1 MMNGSRATDL
11 SYSAGPVEEYFER
24 PPSIPRKPVPGRQR
38 FSETSAKH
46 EYQSV
51 EVSEHTYQHNNILSS
66 RSILTD
72 WWLEL
77 ASCIL
82 VLAAL
87 MAIVGVTYPYQERP
101 LPNWPYT
108 LSINTLVAIFI
119 AVAKSAMLLVMA
131 EGISHLKWTWFT
143 RREHQLIDLS
153 IYDNASRGPW
163 GSLKLLGVS
172 RGRDVIASIG
182 AAIVVASIAM
192 DPFAQ
197 QIVHYYP
204 CTVSDLAKSADA
216 SIPRTGVYDYTSG
229 RRLTAAT
236 DVIPGDLQRSIN
248 AGIFSPGEAQVNFNC
263 PTGNC
268 TFPDEYQSVGMCS
281 NCSDATSELQIKR
294 VGKSE
299 YYIIRNY
306 SLPSGF
312 GVVTPN
318 GQFEEDLTYFA
329 MGNFSFYPFYN
340 TVEILLTPPSISLSQ
355 TNDERISHYFGEN
368 GIGAARCSLYPC
380 IKTYEA
386 TVKDGKLIEHVKT
399 TWTDLYFPDRAAL
412 DLKCLPQKDLDTVR
426 AANYNFTPDQKWL
439 LFDYGYDP
447 RREHDAYPWDA
458 LPFLTI
464 DKNVSLSTTKCSYE
478 AYYWSFNSIDSFL
491 GNFFY
496 GYLTGDD
503 ATGLNPV
510 TGPNVPLAIYNQIL
524 EFNYTLASLDS
535 IFKSIANS
543 MTVNMR
549 RNGQDG
555 ANEPVLGYAARNETC
570 VRVRW
575 AWLTY
580 PAALAALSFGFLFA
594 MLWRTRR
601 GDDEAERMRDWKSNA
616 LPLLYHG
623 FGSGDDKMRG
633 EGSDRLYRIDDMKE
647 AARRTRVQL
656 LHHSGGGRGWRFAV
670 T

>member
-1 MMNGSRATDL
+1 MLTGNRTAAF

-24 PPSIPRKPVPGRQR
+24 PQSIPRKPVPDRQR
-38 FSETSAKH
+38 LGDTVPKH

-51 EVSEHTYQHNNILSS
+51 NASERAHQHRDSPQS
-66 RSILTD
+66 RSFLTD

-77 ASCIL
+77 ASCVL

-87 MAIVGVTYPYQERP
+87 LAIVGITFPYRDRP
-101 LPNWPYT
+101 LPNWPYS

-143 RREHQLIDLS
+143 RQDHQLIDLS
-153 IYDNASRGPW
+153 TYDNASRGPW
-163 GSLKLLGVS
+163 GSLKLLGSS
-172 RGRDVIASIG
+172 RGRDIIASIG
-182 AAIVVASIAM
+182 AFIVVASIGM

-204 CTVSDLAKSADA
+204 CIIQDLTVSTDA
-216 SIPRTGVYDYTSG
+216 SIPRTGVYDFTSG
-229 RRLTAAT
+229 IRISAAEDIIT
-236 DVIPGDLQRSIN
+236 GDFQRSIN

-268 TFPDEYQSVGMCS
+268 TFPDEYHTVGYCG
-281 NCSDATSELQIKR
+281 NCSDATSDLHIKS
-294 VGKSE
+294 VKKSE
-299 YYIIRNY
+299 NFIVRNY

-312 GVVTPN
+312 EVVTPT
-318 GQFEEDLTYFA
+318 GQFDEELTYFA
-329 MGNFSFYPFYN
+329 IANFTEN
-340 TVEILLTPPSISLSQ
+340 TVEILLTPPYISSS
-355 TNDERISHYFGEN
+355 TPHDKSTSRYFGEN
-368 GIGAARCSLYPC
+368 TIGAARCSLYPC

-386 TVKDGKLIEHVKT
+386 TVKDGKLVEHLKT
-399 TWTDLYFPDRAAL
+399 IWSDLDFPNRAAL
-412 DLKCLPQKDLDTVR
+412 DLKCLPQKDLETVR
-426 AANYNFTPDQKWL
+426 AANYSYTPDQKWL

-447 RREHDAYPWDA
+447 RREHTEYPWYP
-458 LPFLTI
+458 LPRLTTSE
-464 DKNVSLSTTKCSYE
+464 NVTLSTTECSYE
-478 AYYWSFNSIDSFL
+478 AYYWSIISISGFL
-491 GNFFY
+491 ESFFY

-510 TGPNVPLAIYNQIL
+510 SGPNVPLAIYNQMG
-524 EFNYTLASLDS
+524 EPNYNDYSLAQLDS
-535 IFKSIANS
+535 VFKSIANS

-549 RNGQDG
+549 QNGQSG
-555 ANEPVLGYAARNETC
+555 TNRPVLGYAARNETC

-580 PAALAALSFGFLFA
+580 PAALAVLSFCFLFA

-601 GDDEAERMRDWKSNA
+601 GDDEAERLRDWKSNT

-623 FGSGDDKMRG
+623 FGGGGDDKVRDG
-633 EGSDRLYRIDDMKE
+633 NTGLYRIDDMKE

-656 LHHSGGGRGWRFAV
+656 LHDAGGGQVWRFAV